1 MEPGYK
7 PGLLVMGCCMSRT
20 VNRRFLAGVV
30 ATAAVALV
38 LTGCT
43 TEPPA
48 TGKYPDLTLAET
60 KSPTQLLRNEAA
72 SRIPEDVIDEIVH
85 SQDISSNCITPENDP
100 DGLIRSW
107 DSSVRIGITADHGA
121 ETQSIVDDLA
131 QSFVDQGWDKGT
143 FGVASIIDLTSETSP
158 VSIHVSVTKAD
169 AETGEG
175 GAIQLTA
182 SGPCVE
188 TDGGESDEVKNLEKR
203 AEQEG

>member
-1 MEPGYK
+1 
-7 PGLLVMGCCMSRT
+7 MSRT
-20 VNRRFLAGVV
+20 DFRRVAAGLA
-30 ATAAVALV
+30 AASAFALL
-38 LTGCT
+38 LTGCSSAPET
-43 TEPPA
+43 N
-48 TGKYPDLTLAET
+48 GKYPDLSLAET

-107 DSSVRIGITADHGA
+107 DSSVRISITAAHGA

-143 FGVASIIDLTSETSP
+143 FGVASIIDLTSEKSP